1 MARKKQTARRTSTA
15 PRRSTLG
22 DRTSG
27 KSQSGKPGA
36 AVRDAV
42 AAGVAAEEPP
52 AAPAVAAVDPA
63 EPPAAAE
70 EPSRGKPTYSGGK
83 RVPRYITTQGHVGDR
98 DTAEFR
104 GPGVNGSTFK
114 TFLIRVY
121 KWGTHTLPNHGNL
134 AQPLEDGS
142 PRPSEL
148 IEVDANQNLTVVD
161 V

>member
-1 MARKKQTARRTSTA
+1 MQGPHRSTA
-15 PRRSTLG
+15 G
-22 DRTSG
+22 DRISG
-27 KSQSGKPGA
+27 KSQSGKSRA
-36 AVRDAV
+36 AATIAMAVGPADPVAV
-42 AAGVAAEEPP
+42 AEHHSAWDIIRQRSLAEAAEAAKVAAE
-52 AAPAVAAVDPA
+52 
-63 EPPAAAE
+63 
-70 EPSRGKPTYSGGK
+70 RGYHTYSGGY

-148 IEVDANQNLTVVD
+148 IEVNANQNWTVVD
-161 V
+161 A